1 MTTTKEYKDRLFSFI
16 FGREENKEWTL
27 SLYNAVNG
35 SHYTDSSQIKITTI
49 KEVLYM
55 GMHNDVSFILANE
68 LSLYEQQSTYN
79 PNMPVRQF
87 LYAAKLIE
95 QYLEPIKRKLYWKS
109 LQKIPAP
116 KLIVF
121 YNGTDEHPD
130 ETLLKL
136 SDAYPDGVKG
146 DIEVTV
152 RMLNINVGRNKA
164 IFEACK
170 PLQEY
175 TWLVDRIRTYSKQ
188 MSREDAID
196 KTLAEIPDGFQLK
209 HLLLQHKAE
218 VKGMILTEYDEEDV
232 MNGFREEGREEG
244 VKEGR
249 EEGVKEGLKEG
260 IIYTLIGLVNDK
272 LLSIKDAAN
281 RLHLSEAE
289 FVELMDN
296 SVAQS

>member
-1 MTTTKEYKDRLFSFI
+1 MGTTKEYKDRLFSFI
-16 FGREENKEWTL
+16 FGREENKDWSL

-35 SHYTDSSQIKITTI
+35 SHYTDSSKIKITTI

-55 GMHNDVSFILANE
+55 GMHNDVSFIIANE

-109 LQKIPAP
+109 VVRIPAP
-116 KLIVF
+116 RLVVF
-121 YNGTDEHPD
+121 YNGTDNHPD
-130 ETLLKL
+130 ESILKL
-136 SDAYPDGVKG
+136 SDCFFEGTKS
-146 DIEVTV
+146 DIEVSV
-152 RMLNINVGRNKA
+152 RVFNINVGHNKEL
-164 IFEACK
+164 FDACK

-188 MSREDAID
+188 MSREDAVD
-196 KTLAEIPDGFQLK
+196 KTLAELPDGFQLK

-232 MNGFREEGREEG
+232 MNGFKEEGREEGREERNIDV
-244 VKEGR
+244 VK
-249 EEGVKEGLKEG
+249 KMLALGLLDD
-260 IIYTLIGLVNDK
+260 IIQKTTDIDIYKFNE
-272 LLSIKDAAN
+272 IKQMIETA
-281 RLHLSEAE
+281 HSP
-289 FVELMDN
+289 
-296 SVAQS
+296 S